1 MEVTTYDPRIPLST
15 ITGAMGDSLAEL
27 HRRGEKP
34 DDRVMH
40 LYLDLVVA
48 KLKTAAEI
56 DDLARGELASPN
68 D

>member
-1 MEVTTYDPRIPLST
+1 MTDLYNPTFTLDT
-15 ITGAMGDSLAEL
+15 ITSILGDSLAEL
-27 HRRGEKP
+27 KRRGEKI

-48 KLKTAAEI
+48 KLKTATEI
-56 DDLARGELASPN
+56 DSFASPN

>member
-1 MEVTTYDPRIPLST
+1 MEVTTYNPAIHLDT
-15 ITGAMGDSLAEL
+15 ITGALGDALADL
-27 HRRGEKP
+27 KRKGEKI

-48 KLKTAAEI
+48 KLRTAAEI
-56 DDLARGELASPN
+56 DKLADFASPN